1 MRKINAKI
9 YFWVFPHVLTPKKN
23 VNEIEQKSNVEDLV
37 NELCKRLRE
46 IENQNSSDF
55 EESVEMEA
63 KTVSEMIPFFS
74 QIPF

>member
-1 MRKINAKI
+1 MQKFI
-9 YFWVFPHVLTPKKN
+9 FGFFHTCSHQKKN